1 MKKGVLK
8 NFTNFLCWSLFLTN
22 LWAFRPATL
31 FKKIQNRCFPEKF
44 AKFLRT
50 PILKNIC
57 EQLLLFRIDLTNSVK
72 TFVVDFESLSDCK
85 KVEILLY
92 GDSRWDD
99 NKNYSIFSAF
109 INWLR
114 KLNILI
120 LPFLIYSYVYNFIF
134 PQSLTLLWL
143 WNCVI
148 YVVFLFCEVVL
159 S

>member
-31 FKKIQNRCFPEKF
+31 FKKIQNRCLPEKF

-50 PILKNIC
+50 PILKNIS

-92 GDSRWDD
+92 GDSR
-99 NKNYSIFSAF
+99 
-109 INWLR
+109 
-114 KLNILI
+114 
-120 LPFLIYSYVYNFIF
+120 
-134 PQSLTLLWL
+134 
-143 WNCVI
+143 
-148 YVVFLFCEVVL
+148 
-159 S
+159 